1 MNKISYYGRRLNA
14 PVYPYNYNY
23 NHINYIGY
31 VHPYKKNPFKNRQKL
46 NNPAVK
52 NIYIE
57 ERKKNNY
64 YYNNSFNNFI
74 EGGNGHHSIF
84 QKRNH
89 FHRYTSYFTEEKKIE
104 EEINDSV
111 KEEEKKEEEKKEEIL
126 KIRINISDDQYKE
139 FILCKDD
146 NIFEKVVEFCKDN
159 YINEKL
165 VQPLYNKVNQS
176 LNTLEIINN
185 NNLPLNKN
193 DFLILNKVKNISDN
207 NENN

>member
-31 VHPYKKNPFKNRQKL
+31 VHPYKKNTFKNRQKL
-46 NNPAVK
+46 SNPPV
-52 NIYIE
+52 NIYFE
-57 ERKKNNY
+57 ERKKNY
-64 YYNNSFNNFI
+64 YYNNSFNNFN

-84 QKRNH
+84 QKKNH

-111 KEEEKKEEEKKEEIL
+111 KEEEKKEEIL
-126 KIRINISDDQYKE
+126 KIKINISDDQCKE

-146 NIFEKVVEFCKDN
+146 DILEKVVEFCKDN
-159 YINEKL
+159 CINEKL

-176 LNTLEIINN
+176 LITLEIINN

-193 DFLILNKVKNISDN
+193 DFLILNKVKNISGN

>member
-31 VHPYKKNPFKNRQKL
+31 VHPYKKNTFKNRQKL
-46 NNPAVK
+46 SNPPV
-52 NIYIE
+52 NIYFE
-57 ERKKNNY
+57 ERKKNY
-64 YYNNSFNNFI
+64 YYNNSFNNFN

-84 QKRNH
+84 QKKNH

-111 KEEEKKEEEKKEEIL
+111 KEEEKKEEIL
-126 KIRINISDDQYKE
+126 KIKINISDDQCKE

-146 NIFEKVVEFCKDN
+146 DILEKVVEFCKDN
-159 YINEKL
+159 CINEKL

-176 LNTLEIINN
+176 LITLEIINN
-185 NNLPLNKN
+185 NNFPLNKN
-193 DFLILNKVKNISDN
+193 DFLILNKVKNFSDN
-207 NENN
+207 SENN

>member
-1 MNKISYYGRRLNA
+1 MNKISYYGKRLNA
-14 PVYPYNYNY
+14 PVYPYNYNH

-31 VHPYKKNPFKNRQKL
+31 IHPYKRNNFKNRQKP
-46 NNPAVK
+46 NNPPV
-52 NIYIE
+52 NYIYVE
-57 ERKKNNY
+57 ERKKNY
-64 YYNNSFNNFI
+64 YYNNSFNNFN

-126 KIRINISDDQYKE
+126 KIKINISDDQCKE

-146 NIFEKVVEFCKDN
+146 DIFEKVVEFCNDN
-159 YINEKL
+159 SISEKL

-176 LNTLEIINN
+176 LNTLEIIYNS
-185 NNLPLNKN
+185 NLPLNKN
-193 DFLILNKVKNISDN
+193 DFLILNKVKNISSN

>member
-1 MNKISYYGRRLNA
+1 MSKISYYGKRLNA

-23 NHINYIGY
+23 NHISYIGN
-31 VHPYKKNPFKNRQKL
+31 VHPYKKNNFKNRQKPI
-46 NNPAVK
+46 NQPVK
-52 NIYIE
+52 NNYFE
-57 ERKKNNY
+57 ERKKNY
-64 YYNNSFNNFI
+64 YYNNSFSNFG

-126 KIRINISDDQYKE
+126 KIKINISDDQCKE

-159 YINEKL
+159 CINEKL

-185 NNLPLNKN
+185 NNMPLNKN
-193 DFLILNKVKNISDN
+193 DFLILNKVKNFSTN